1 MRISQLS
8 RLGGVRTQTIRF
20 YEQQGLLTSPDR
32 QENGYRAYTE
42 KHVRQLSFIRRCRLL
57 DLSLPEIRQLQKQQ
71 DDPHQSC
78 AAINTL
84 LEDHIADVATRIDAL
99 QTLEK
104 QLMSLRSRCNDDRQ
118 VERCGVLAEISEM
131 DPAT

>member
-20 YEQQGLLTSPDR
+20 YEEQGLLTSPDR
-32 QENGYRAYTE
+32 QANGYRAYTE

-57 DLSLPEIRQLQKQQ
+57 GLSLSEIRQLQKQQ

-84 LEDHIADVATRIDAL
+84 LEDHIADVAIRIDAL

-131 DPAT
+131 DTTR

>member
-20 YEQQGLLTSPDR
+20 YEQQGLLASPDR

-42 KHVRQLSFIRRCRLL
+42 KHVRQLTFIRRCRLL
-57 DLSLPEIRQLQKQQ
+57 DLSLAEIRQLQKQQ
-71 DDPHQSC
+71 DDPNQSC
-78 AAINTL
+78 SAINTL
-84 LEDHIADVATRIDAL
+84 LDDHIADVATRIGAL

-104 QLMSLRSRCNDDRQ
+104 QLISLRSRCNDDRQ

-131 DPAT
+131 DSAT